1 LANEKRCVK
10 CVLPENYPGIAF
22 SAEGVCHYCEKHRK
36 LRYRGEEALERFL
49 DPFMRSDAKYNCLVP
64 LSGGKDSTYVL
75 HQMKTRFGMRPLAFN
90 YDNSLTDPQ
99 ARENVRSV
107 AEGLGVEVIS
117 LRNEKQR
124 HYLRTNLRA
133 MKKLEKASMVTML
146 CNGCRY
152 GIIGNAFKIAAKR
165 KIPLVLI
172 GWSPIEDTPFKE
184 ALLRQDGGSV
194 MKGVLANL
202 VRNPSYARP
211 SNLVAAAKDYF
222 HNYSHIKENQ
232 SKLLH
237 FLYPKVQ
244 LVQFY
249 DYVPYDPAKIKR
261 TLEREIGWRSPD
273 AGDSWQF
280 DCKIKL
286 LQSYYYDKTLGFTS
300 FVDYLSALVREG
312 QITRQNALEQLEKAG
327 ARSKSKLEQIHK
339 LLEELELPELIV
351 DFKE

>member
-1 LANEKRCVK
+1 LADEKRCAK

-22 SAEGVCHYCEKHRK
+22 SKEGVCRFCERHQR
-36 LRYRGEEALERFL
+36 LEYRGEEALERFL
-49 DPFMRSDAKYNCLVP
+49 APYRSSDHNYDCLVP
-64 LSGGKDSTYVL
+64 FSGGKDSTYVL

-99 ARENVRSV
+99 ARENVQNV
-107 AEGLGVEVIS
+107 AEGLEVEVIR

-124 HYLRTNLRA
+124 RYLRTNLRA
-133 MKKLEKASMVTML
+133 MKKREKASMVTML

-202 VRNPSYARP
+202 VRNPSYVRP
-211 SNLVAAAKDYF
+211 SNLLAAAKDYF
-222 HNYSHIKENQ
+222 HNYSHIKDNQ
-232 SKLLH
+232 SKLLRL
-237 FLYPKVQ
+237 LYPKVQ

-261 TLEREIGWRSPD
+261 TLEQEIGWQSPD
-273 AGDSWQF
+273 VDNSWQF
-280 DCKIKL
+280 DCQIKV

-312 QITRQNALEQLEKAG
+312 LITRQSALEQLEKAS
-327 ARSKSKLEQIHK
+327 ARSEAKLEQIHK
-339 LLEELELPELIV
+339 LLEELDLPEMIG
-351 DFKE
+351 DFR